1 MSNVSIAKRLLD
13 VCNKYDE
20 GTLTLEGLQS
30 NIWAHGS
37 AMEGLGKEWEEIL
50 NSLDSESE
58 TILYMEDPS
67 KHYILGLDVSKKLR
81 DNLEQRFQNL

>member
-1 MSNVSIAKRLLD
+1 MSNLSIAKRLLD
-13 VCNKYDE
+13 ICDKYDD

-30 NIWAHGS
+30 GIWSHGS

-58 TILYMEDPS
+58 TILYIEDPS
-67 KHYILGLDVSKKLR
+67 KHYHLGLDVSKKLR
-81 DNLEQRFQNL
+81 DSLEQRFQKL